1 MPNVT
6 KILIMQDFL
15 IQIYS
20 FQLILL
26 QEPAKNHKSDD
37 QALKST
43 LFPRILW
50 EAKCYS
56 HALAKTNVGT

>member
-1 MPNVT
+1 
-6 KILIMQDFL
+6 MQDFL